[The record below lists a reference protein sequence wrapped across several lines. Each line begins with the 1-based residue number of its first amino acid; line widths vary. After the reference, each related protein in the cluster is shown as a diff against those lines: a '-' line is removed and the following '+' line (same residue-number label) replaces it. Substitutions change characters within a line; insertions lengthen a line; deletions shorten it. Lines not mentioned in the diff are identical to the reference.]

1 MLTLETQDLS
11 QRLPLQ
17 LNVLTLHNVGKRL
30 KIAVDLT
37 PMLPGGENGGV
48 KFAILELL
56 RGLKSNFGDRV
67 TFLFLSANDTAEE
80 TRSLLGADDA
90 VVCILRRRRDPWGR
104 VIQAVE
110 LATRARLAVRRLKR
124 RHQIDLLYCPFGGA
138 SFASANTPTVA
149 LVTDL
154 LHRDFPFSL
163 SAQDQEWR
171 ELNFRKLASYADYYQ
186 VISEFTGQRLQ
197 SLYKIPAQQI
207 FRTYLPIQRRLAA
220 GPAALQAQE
229 GEPVHPEK
237 EQLEAYSSI
246 GILPVGQSSSRVARS
261 SKIYRLEAYATFSSL
276 DAKPFFFY
284 PANFWAHK
292 NHEVLLIAYQ
302 LYVAGAGDRA
312 WDLVLT
318 GHRDERA
325 RYLQRVAQDLDI
337 LPRVQFLGHVPEA
350 TLADLYSTASCLVF
364 PSLYE
369 GFGIPILEAMSFGL
383 PIVCSR
389 EASIPEIAGEAALY
403 ADARNPLEL
412 ASALQR
418 MTQDENLRNSLV
430 ELGRIQMSKFDF
442 SAEVAR
448 LADTLFAAASGN
460 LDRTKRYPVLQNLVS
475 EGTYFG
481 RALARQA
488 VEAVVKLGS
497 LTK

>member
-1 MLTLETQDLS
+1 
-11 QRLPLQ
+11 
-17 LNVLTLHNVGKRL
+17 
-30 KIAVDLT
+30 
-37 PMLPGGENGGV
+37 MLPGGENGGV

-80 TRSLLGADDA
+80 TRSLQGADDA
-90 VVCILRRRRDPWGR
+90 VVCILRRRRDPWAR

-149 LVTDL
+149 LVSDL

-207 FRTYLPIQRRLAA
+207 FRTYLPIQRRL
-220 GPAALQAQE
+220 L
-229 GEPVHPEK
+229 
-237 EQLEAYSSI
+237 SSI
-246 GILPVGQSSSRVARS
+246 GILPVGKVAQASSLQSHN
-261 SKIYRLEAYATFSSL
+261 RLEACATFSSL

-292 NHEVLLIAYQ
+292 NHELLLIAYQ
-302 LYVAGAGDRA
+302 LYLAGAGDRA

-403 ADARNPLEL
+403 ADTRNPLEL

-418 MTQDENLRNSLV
+418 MTEDENLRNSLA
-430 ELGRIQMSKFDF
+430 ELGRIRISKFDF
-442 SAEVAR
+442 
-448 LADTLFAAASGN
+448 
-460 LDRTKRYPVLQNLVS
+460 
-475 EGTYFG
+475 
-481 RALARQA
+481 
-488 VEAVVKLGS
+488 
-497 LTK
+497 

>member
-1 MLTLETQDLS
+1 VE
-11 QRLPLQ
+11 
-17 LNVLTLHNVGKRL
+17 KRL

-80 TRSLLGADDA
+80 TRSLQGADDA

-110 LATRARLAVRRLKR
+110 LATSARLAVRRLKR

-163 SAQDQEWR
+163 SAQDREWR

-197 SLYKIPAQQI
+197 SLYKISAQQI
-207 FRTYLPIQRRLAA
+207 FRTYLPIQRRL
-220 GPAALQAQE
+220 L
-229 GEPVHPEK
+229 
-237 EQLEAYSSI
+237 SSV
-246 GILPVGQSSSRVARS
+246 GILPVGKVAQASSLQSHN
-261 SKIYRLEAYATFSSL
+261 RLEASATFSSL
-276 DAKPFFFY
+276 GAKPFFFY

-337 LPRVQFLGHVPEA
+337 LPRVKFLGHVPEA

-383 PIVCSR
+383 PIVCGR

-403 ADARNPLEL
+403 ADTRNPLKL
-412 ASALQR
+412 AAALQR
-418 MTQDENLRNSLV
+418 MTEDENLRNSLA
-430 ELGRIQMSKFDF
+430 ELGRVQISKFDF

-448 LADTLFAAASGN
+448 LADTLFAASSGN
-460 LDRTKRYPVLQNLVS
+460 PDCRKRRPVLQNLVS

-481 RALARQA
+481 RTLARQA
-488 VEAVVKLGS
+488 LEAVVKLGS
-497 LTK
+497 LVK

>member
-1 MLTLETQDLS
+1 VE
-11 QRLPLQ
+11 
-17 LNVLTLHNVGKRL
+17 KRL

-56 RGLKSNFGDRV
+56 RGLKSNFGDRM
-67 TFLFLSANDTAEE
+67 TFLFLAAKDTAEE
-80 TRSLLGADDA
+80 IRLLQGADDA
-90 VVCILRRRRDPWGR
+90 VVCILRRRHDAWGR

-124 RHQIDLLYCPFGGA
+124 RYQIDLFYCPFGGA

-171 ELNFRKLASYADYYQ
+171 ELNFRKLASYANYYQ
-186 VISEFTGQRLQ
+186 VISDFTGQRLQ
-197 SLYKIPAQQI
+197 SLYQIPANQI
-207 FRTYLPIQRRLAA
+207 FRTYLPIQRRFSLGQGSHDRQDACATVA
-220 GPAALQAQE
+220 GESGSPGE
-229 GEPVHPEK
+229 G
-237 EQLEAYSSI
+237 
-246 GILPVGQSSSRVARS
+246 G
-261 SKIYRLEAYATFSSL
+261 
-276 DAKPFFFY
+276 KPFFFY

-302 LYVAGAGDRA
+302 LYLASAGDRA
-312 WDLVLT
+312 RDLVLT
-318 GHRDERA
+318 GHLDERA
-325 RYLQRVAQDLDI
+325 RYLQRLAQDLAI
-337 LPRVQFLGHVPEA
+337 LPRVKFLGHVPEA
-350 TLADLYSTASCLVF
+350 TLAELYSTASCLVF

-403 ADARNPLEL
+403 TDTRNPLRL
-412 ASALQR
+412 SAALRQI
-418 MTQDENLRNSLV
+418 TEDESLRNGLV
-430 ELGRIQMSKFDF
+430 ERGSIQLGKFDF

-448 LADTLFAAASGN
+448 LADALFAAANGN
-460 LDRTKRYPVLQNLVS
+460 PRPHRGRAALSNLVS

-488 VEAVVKLGS
+488 LEAVVKLGS

>member
-1 MLTLETQDLS
+1 VHTS
-11 QRLPLQ
+11 QEQ
-17 LNVLTLHNVGKRL
+17 NVGCVANNRL

-37 PMLPGGENGGV
+37 PMLPAGENGGV

-56 RGLKSNFGDRV
+56 RGLKHDFSDRL
-67 TFLFLSANDTAEE
+67 TFLFLTADDSHDEVSA
-80 TRSLLGADDA
+80 LLGESDSS
-90 VVCILRRRRDPWGR
+90 VCVLRRRRRGFGKA
-104 VIQAVE
+104 VQALE
-110 LATRARLAVRRLKR
+110 LATWAKLAVRKLVRQ
-124 RHQIDLLYCPFGGA
+124 HHVALLYCPFGWT
-138 SFASANTPTVA
+138 SFASATTPCLS
-149 LVTDL
+149 LVVDL

-163 SAQDQEWR
+163 PAQDQEWR
-171 ELNFRKLASYADYYQ
+171 ELNFRKLVSCADYYQ
-186 VISEFTGQRLQ
+186 VISDFTGQRLQ
-197 SLYKIPAQQI
+197 SLYNVPAQQI
-207 FRTYLPIQRRLAA
+207 FRTYLPIQGRLSDSLRH
-220 GPAALQAQE
+220 GPAMPDLGGLA
-229 GEPVHPEK
+229 HSEK

-246 GILPVGQSSSRVARS
+246 GILPVGRSSSRAARS

-276 DAKPFFFY
+276 GAKQFFFY

-292 NHEVLLIAYQ
+292 NHELLLIAYQ
-302 LYVAGAGDRA
+302 LYLAGAGDQA

-318 GHRDERA
+318 GYLDERA
-325 RYLQRVAQDLDI
+325 QYLQRVAHDLDI
-337 LPRVQFLGHVPEA
+337 LSRVKFLGYVPEA
-350 TLADLYSTASCLVF
+350 TLAELYSAASCLVF

-369 GFGIPILEAMSFGL
+369 GFGIPIVEAMSFGL

-403 ADARNPLEL
+403 ADTRNPLEL

-460 LDRTKRYPVLQNLVS
+460 PDRTKRYPVLQNLVS